1 MINNHSKSII
11 SYFNILIKIILFLNF
26 TSLSFANENKIGSIT
41 DVSGTII
48 AIRDNLEERD
58 LFIHDPIF
66 LNEEIFVTEGSTA
79 TIQLNDNT
87 TIIMSELTSL
97 NINQFENSNNNNK
110 LKGKL
115 LKGKI
120 VIESGS
126 IAKNNN
132 GEMNIELLTSTL
144 GLRGTRI
151 NVDLK
156 PDGKSDISLAEDSFG
171 KIGSIDILTA
181 NGETT
186 NITSP
191 DEVLEISENNKA
203 TQRIKTDEEK
213 TVEQSTSQTI
223 VKSSK
228 INEQEITEQLQK
240 KLADGNL
247 ADANNDGIVDQDDID
262 ALKNLITQ
270 EKKQN
275 IDFIVENSENENTEF
290 LSNVIDQ
297 SDEKNTGEAIE
308 KIINSQDGLVEN
320 IVENLSDKDNKFLT
334 TSTSVGAGLIKEKI
348 FETIVSKETDKSAAI
363 LSKIMAKSDAAT
375 MSSVIKNITEKNNNL
390 NSKLSLKVMADFS
403 EKNPEK
409 LETYAQTNKAEL
421 QQLTVSAVEEAQS
434 SQEDADLIGK
444 IVATAS
450 EEIINNVISEVTKNS
465 NNEKQSLSAK
475 VMKSIV
481 ETNPDNIKNLSDE
494 NKGNIISQTIEA
506 AKNQEEGTSADDI
519 DLTDT
524 IATIIISTDSETA
537 GKILQAVDD
546 TIQNPDSKLSLKIV
560 NNLTKKD
567 NYEEKMEILSISSS
581 FVEKN
586 ITNLIEKAVAN
597 ATSDEELNIVTGI
610 IENSKGTL
618 ANKMINSA
626 NLNPES
632 KKKISE
638 IIVKIVQKNPEKA
651 LEIINKSQNNTA
663 TADLKS
669 KIDSGEAITIDDF
682 NDVFEKNV
690 SPN

>member
-11 SYFNILIKIILFLNF
+11 SYFNVLIKIILFLNF

-597 ATSDEELNIVTGI
+597 ATSDEELNIVSGI

>member
-11 SYFNILIKIILFLNF
+11 SYFNVLIKIILFLNF